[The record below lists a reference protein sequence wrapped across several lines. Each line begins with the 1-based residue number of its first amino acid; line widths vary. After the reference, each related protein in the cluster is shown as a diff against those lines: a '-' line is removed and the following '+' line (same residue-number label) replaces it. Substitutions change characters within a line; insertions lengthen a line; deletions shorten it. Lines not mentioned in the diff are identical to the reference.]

1 MEVSVDEKLFPA
13 WSWSVEQCLKEYQV
27 KLDKGLSTYEVEKW
41 RERYGWNE
49 LQKDKGKPLWR
60 LVLEQFDDMLVKI
73 LLLAAVTSFILAYL
87 HGDETGE
94 SGFEAYVEPFV
105 IILILI
111 LNAIVGVWQET
122 NAEKALEVL
131 KEMQCES
138 AKVLRDGYLIL
149 DLPARELVPGDIVEL
164 RVGDKVPAD
173 MRIAV
178 LKTSTLRVEQSS
190 LTGEA
195 MPVLKGTNPI
205 FMEDCDLQAKE
216 NMVFAGTTV
225 VNGCCICIVIST
237 GMHTEI
243 GNIQKQIHEA
253 SLEETDTPLKKK
265 LDEFGSRLTTAIGVV
280 CLIVW
285 VINYKYF
292 LTWDLENGWPTNFKF
307 SFERCTYYFKI
318 AVALAVAAIP
328 EGLPAVITTCLAL
341 GTRKMAQKNAIVRKL
356 PSVETLGCT
365 TVICSDKTGT
375 LTTNQMSVMEFFT
388 LGGKTTASRIFH
400 VEGTTYDPKDG
411 GIVDWNCYNMDANL
425 QALAEICAVCND
437 AGIFSNGFTFRAAG
451 LPTEAALKVLV
462 EKMGVADSKVRNK
475 IRETQLA
482 ANYLIDCN
490 SVKLGCSEWWTKR
503 SKRLATLEF
512 DRIRKS
518 MSVIVREQTGRNRL
532 LVKGAV
538 ENLLERSSHVQLA
551 DGSLVPIDEPCRQ
564 LLLLRHLEMSSKGL
578 RCLGMG
584 YKDDLGE
591 FSDYY
596 GDNHPAHKKLL
607 DPAYYSSIES
617 NLAFVG
623 VVGIRDPPRDE
634 VHKAINDCRGAGI
647 KVMVITGDNKSTAE
661 AICREIC
668 LFSKGEDLRG
678 RSLTG
683 KEFMAL
689 PSAEQIEILL
699 KPGGKVFS
707 RAEPRHKQEIVR
719 MLKEMGEVVAMT
731 GDGVND
737 APALKLADIG
747 IAMGITGTEVAKE
760 ASDMVL
766 ADDNFSTIVSAV
778 AEGRSIYNNM
788 KAFIRYMISSNVGE
802 VISIFLTAALGI
814 PECMIPVQLLWVNL
828 VTDGPPATALGFNP
842 ADTDIMRKPPRK
854 SDDTLINAWVL
865 FRYMVIGSY
874 VGIATVGVFILW
886 YTQASVL
893 GINLVSDGHTLIEL
907 SQLQNWGECS
917 SWSNFSATPYTV
929 AGGSVVTF
937 SNPCDYFSVG
947 KVKAMTLSLSVLV
960 AIEMFNSLN
969 ALSEDVSL
977 IKMPPW
983 RNPWL
988 LVAMSM
994 SFGLDCLILY
1004 VPFLAEV
1011 FGVVPLSLT
1020 EWLLVMLVS
1029 APVVLIDEF
1038 LKFAGRRR
1046 RSRTKVKT
1054 A

>member
-1 MEVSVDEKLFPA
+1 M
-13 WSWSVEQCLKEYQV
+13 KEYNV
-27 KLDKGLSTYEVEKW
+27 KLDKGLSTYEVEKQ

-49 LQKDKGKPLWR
+49 LTKEKGKPLWR

-73 LLLAAVTSFILAYL
+73 LLVAACISFILAYM
-87 HGDETGE
+87 HEAGE

-105 IILILI
+105 IVLILV
-111 LNAIVGVWQET
+111 LNAVVGVWQET
-122 NAEKALEVL
+122 NAEKALEAL

-138 AKVLRDGYLIL
+138 GKVLRDGYLVP

-178 LKTSTLRVEQSS
+178 LKTTTLRVEQSS

-205 FMEDCDLQAKE
+205 LMDDCDLQAKE

-225 VNGCCICIVIST
+225 VNGSCVCIVVST
-237 GMHTEI
+237 GMNTEI
-243 GNIQKQIHEA
+243 GKIQKQIHEA
-253 SLEETDTPLKKK
+253 SLEESDTPLKKK
-265 LDEFGSRLTTAIGVV
+265 LDEFGSRLTTVIGLV

-285 VINYKYF
+285 VINYKNF
-292 LTWDLENGWPTNFKF
+292 LSWDVVDGWPTNIQF
-307 SFERCTYYFKI
+307 SFEKCTYYFKI

-328 EGLPAVITTCLAL
+328 EGLPTVITTCLAL

-365 TVICSDKTGT
+365 SVICSDKTGT
-375 LTTNQMSVMEFFT
+375 LTTNQMSVIEFFT
-388 LGGKTTASRIFH
+388 LGGKTTASRIFR

-425 QALAEICAVCND
+425 KAVAEICAICND
-437 AGIFSNGFTFRAAG
+437 AGIYFDKRLYRATG

-462 EKMGVADSKVRNK
+462 EKMGVPDVKASNK
-475 IRETQLA
+475 LRDTQLA
-482 ANYLIDCN
+482 ANYLIDR
-490 SVKLGCSEWWTKR
+490 STVKLGCCDWWTKR
-503 SKRLATLEF
+503 SKRVATLEF
-512 DRIRKS
+512 DRVRKS
-518 MSVIVREQTGRNRL
+518 MSVIVREPTGQNRL

-538 ENLLERSSHVQLA
+538 ESLLERTSHVQLA
-551 DGSLVPIDEPCRQ
+551 DGSLVPIDEPCKQ
-564 LLLLRHLEMSSKGL
+564 LLLLKLQEMSSKGL
-578 RCLGMG
+578 RCLGLA
-584 YKDDLGE
+584 YKDELGE

-596 GDNHPAHKKLL
+596 AEDHPAHKKLL
-607 DPAYYSSIES
+607 DPACYSSIES
-617 NLAFVG
+617 DLVFVG
-623 VVGIRDPPRDE
+623 VVGLRDPPREE
-634 VHKAINDCRGAGI
+634 VNKAIEDCRGAGI

-661 AICREIC
+661 AICREIN
-668 LFSKGEDLRG
+668 LFSKSEDLRG
-678 RSLTG
+678 KSITG
-683 KEFMAL
+683 KEFMASS
-689 PSAEQIEILL
+689 PSQQIEILS

-719 MLKEMGEVVAMT
+719 TLKEMGEIVAMT

-747 IAMGITGTEVAKE
+747 ISMGITGTEVAKE

-766 ADDNFSTIVSAV
+766 ADDNFSTIVLAV

-842 ADTDIMRKPPRK
+842 ADVDIMRKPPRR
-854 SDDTLINAWVL
+854 SDDALISSWVL
-865 FRYMVIGSY
+865 FRYLVIGSY
-874 VGIATVGVFILW
+874 VAIATVGVFILW
-886 YTQASVL
+886 YTQASFL
-893 GINLVSDGHTLIEL
+893 GINLVNDGHTLVEL
-907 SQLQNWGECS
+907 SQLRNWGQCS
-917 SWSNFSATPYTV
+917 TWSNFTASPFTV
-929 AGGSVVTF
+929 GGGRTISFT
-937 SNPCDYFSVG
+937 NPCDYFTVG

-969 ALSEDVSL
+969 ALSEDNSL
-977 IKMPPW
+977 ITMPPW
-983 RNPWL
+983 RNPLL
-988 LVAMSM
+988 LVAMAL
-994 SFGLDCLILY
+994 SFAVHCLILY
-1004 VPFLAEV
+1004 IPFLANV
-1011 FGVVPLSLT
+1011 FGIVPLNLN
-1020 EWLLVMLVS
+1020 EWFLVIMVS
-1029 APVVLIDEF
+1029 APVILIDEV
-1038 LKFAGRRR
+1038 LKFVGRNRR
-1046 RSRTKVKT
+1046 WIVKKEKIE
-1054 A
+1054 